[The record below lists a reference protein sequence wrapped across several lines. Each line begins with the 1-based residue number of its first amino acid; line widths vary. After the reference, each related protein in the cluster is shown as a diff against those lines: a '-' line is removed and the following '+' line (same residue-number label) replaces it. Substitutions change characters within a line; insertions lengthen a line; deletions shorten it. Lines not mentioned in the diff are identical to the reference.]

1 MNLLLADYALSFT
14 IGSVPVLE
22 EKLVPVGFSS
32 TPFSGI
38 ASTLLPL
45 VRYSYFRNLLLT

>member
-1 MNLLLADYALSFT
+1 MHKTCFPQMAHT
-14 IGSVPVLE
+14 PGEPVLE